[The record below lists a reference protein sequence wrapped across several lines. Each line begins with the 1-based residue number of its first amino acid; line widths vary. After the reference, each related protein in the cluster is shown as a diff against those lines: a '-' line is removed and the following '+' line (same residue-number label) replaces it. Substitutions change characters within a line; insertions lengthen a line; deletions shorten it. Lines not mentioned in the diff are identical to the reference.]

1 MRRPRLRRPRPH
13 WIPAPTFFLLVAY
26 LALLACGLLALII
39 DPSPTVKRQG
49 GNTFATVIGVV
60 YMTAGLLGLYGRIRN
75 SPLPELF
82 GAGLGATASLVWT
95 AALFIQAVR
104 THSATPLT
112 AGCLGLTL
120 TALLAYRVAA
130 VKRRQN

>member
-1 MRRPRLRRPRPH
+1 MRRPRWTRIR
-13 WIPAPTFFLLVAY
+13 WIPAPSFFLVLAY
-26 LALLACGLLALII
+26 LALLACGVLALLI

-49 GNTFATVIGVV
+49 GNTFATVIAVV
-60 YMTAGLLGLYGRIRN
+60 YVTAGLLGLYGRIRN
-75 SPLPELF
+75 SPLPELC

-104 THSATPLT
+104 TGSPTPLT

-130 VKRRQN
+130 IERRRD